1 MLAKF
6 SASCCLRIF
15 AILGKP
21 ERLSP
26 RCSSQQGDGR
36 QTVRTACRQALVHLL
51 LLIPKNLTPLR
62 ALRFSGTPLFF
73 KGTPRICA
81 SLSPLPQAEVSA
93 NRGGTIAPNTV
104 NFAERPLAG
113 IHAKLTMLRD
123 NLLSLC
129 VVFGRAIIKNI
140 KPQTHG
146 KSQRNEIFVNKDGGA
161 EAETSNARQ
170 GIVRN
175 RPRAKPRQKGAQIDM
190 RPQSQVLFYHFS
202 PPLSNELHKTIVP
215 ARQKCAGFSSR
226 ACTRDKKT

>member
-1 MLAKF
+1 MRVAF
-6 SASCCLRIF
+6 TPSASRSI
-15 AILGKP
+15 GK
-21 ERLSP
+21 
-26 RCSSQQGDGR
+26 
-36 QTVRTACRQALVHLL
+36 
-51 LLIPKNLTPLR
+51 
-62 ALRFSGTPLFF
+62 SG
-73 KGTPRICA
+73 
-81 SLSPLPQAEVSA
+81 
-93 NRGGTIAPNTV
+93 GGTIAPNTV

-190 RPQSQVLFYHFS
+190 RPQSQVLFYHFL
-202 PPLSNELHKTIVP
+202 PPLSNELHKTIAP
-215 ARQKCAGFSSR
+215 ARQKYAGFSSR